1 MSHWARFPQKR
12 LEVLHQATREL
23 SGGASGGFG
32 LSEIAKLPF
41 REAHHGTCHLQG

>member
-23 SGGASGGFG
+23 SGGHQVDSG
-32 LSEIAKLPF
+32 
-41 REAHHGTCHLQG
+41 